1 MTDNTKKALDFGI
14 WGFAFGYFACYIP
27 YSALTKAVS
36 GGHLESLNGQ
46 TIPGFT
52 LLPLSVT
59 VSMVSML
66 LFITAMGWWKHAGTR
81 TLMGRDL
88 PCPNR
93 WTFASGL
100 CTAGIIGT
108 TTLAYT
114 MGESIV
120 FMMLL
125 MRGGVLI
132 LAPLVDVLTG
142 RHVRWFSAVGLL
154 FSLAA
159 LVVAFAGKSSFSLSL
174 LATLDIALY
183 LSCYF
188 VRLQFMSRRAK
199 SDDLHAR
206 TKYFVEE
213 QMVASPSLV
222 LLLCVLALINVGDP
236 MHDVRA
242 GFTTFL
248 HSPVVLHTVLI
259 GVLSQGT
266 GIFGSLIFLDKRET
280 AFCVP
285 VNRSS
290 SIMAGVLATYA
301 LMYFVHLDPPSP
313 HQLGGAALIIGAI
326 LFLTIPP
333 LLAKRRDAG
342 KAA

>member
-1 MTDNTKKALDFGI
+1 MGDDLVTSSDHKKRWDFGI

-27 YSALTKAVS
+27 YSALTKGVS
-36 GGHLESLNGQ
+36 GGLLDVLDGPV
-46 TIPGFT
+46 PGFT
-52 LLPLSVT
+52 LLPVSVC

-66 LFITAMGWWKHAGTR
+66 VFITVMKWWQFAGRKTIF
-81 TLMGRDL
+81 GRDM

-132 LAPLVDVLTG
+132 LAPLVDTITG
-142 RHVRWFSAVGLL
+142 RHVRWFSAMGLVM
-154 FSLAA
+154 SLGA
-159 LVVAFAGKSSFSLSL
+159 LVVAFVGKRSFSLSL
-174 LATLDIALY
+174 IATLDIALY

-188 VRLQFMSRRAK
+188 IRLQFMSKLAK
-199 SDDLHAR
+199 SDDPDAR
-206 TKYFVEE
+206 TRYFVEE

-222 LLLCVLALINVGDP
+222 ITLIVLALIDVGQP

-248 HSPVVLHTVLI
+248 SSPVLVHTIFI
-259 GVLSQGT
+259 GILSQGT
-266 GIFGSLIFLDKRET
+266 GIFGSLIFL
-280 AFCVP
+280 AF
-285 VNRSS
+285 
-290 SIMAGVLATYA
+290 
-301 LMYFVHLDPPSP
+301 FVGSKPPSSY
-313 HQLGGAALIIGAI
+313 QLGGAGLIIGAI

-333 LLAKRRDAG
+333 LMEKRR
-342 KAA
+342 KAAAAA